1 MTWWCDISNTGRH
14 PFGCLI
20 KSFFVKSS
28 IFNEIIAYQ
37 KLFCVV
43 TLLASSSNHDKD
55 DENETITKA
64 TGLISKTEALN
75 MRQTFWQISLPL
87 SHDLR
92 YQT

>member
-1 MTWWCDISNTGRH
+1 MTWWCNISNTKRH
-14 PFGCLI
+14 PFGYVI
-20 KSFFVKSS
+20 KSFFVNSS

-37 KLFCVV
+37 RLFCVA
-43 TLLASSSNHDKD
+43 TQLASSSNHDKD

-64 TGLISKTEALN
+64 TGLISKTETLN